1 MSKFFDTARGGTRFI
16 LMCGNLVFKFPYY
29 KCIFKGR
36 LQNLREWRDRNKS
49 SHLAKLYLSIPFGL
63 CNVMERVEPIS
74 KPFDTSQ
81 DEYIKSY
88 FDNIIKDKLEL
99 KFILK
104 DGSTGNFGMKNG
116 KLVKLDWGGY

>member
-1 MSKFFDTARGGTRFI
+1 
-16 LMCGNLVFKFPYY
+16 
-29 KCIFKGR
+29 
-36 LQNLREWRDRNKS
+36 
-49 SHLAKLYLSIPFGL
+49 
-63 CNVMERVEPIS
+63 MERVEPIS

-88 FDNIIKDKLEL
+88 FENIIKDKLEL